1 MVMNGFDQMFV
12 LGDEPDYEPAPD
24 QSIAAIAA
32 REGRT
37 PQEVAYDVMAANGG
51 GGLIF
56 LPMLGY
62 VDCDLDATAEMMRHP
77 HSVYGLADGGAHCGM
92 ISDASIPTF
101 LLTHWAR
108 ARSRGERIPIEELV
122 ENQTSRTAKCYG
134 LNDRGVI
141 APGMKA
147 DVNVIDFDNLRIHAP
162 KIAYDLPAGGK
173 RFLQEITGY
182 HTTICSGEV
191 IYRNG
196 VATGNLPGRLIRGPQ
211 DAPLAAGEAGAT
223 Q

>member
-1 MVMNGFDQMFV
+1 
-12 LGDEPDYEPAPD
+12 
-24 QSIAAIAA
+24 
-32 REGRT
+32 
-37 PQEVAYDVMAANGG
+37 MASNNAE
-51 GGLIF
+51 GLIF

-62 VDCDLDATAEMMRHP
+62 VDKDLDATAEMMRHP
-77 HSVYGLADGGAHCGM
+77 NSIYGLADGGAHCAM

-108 ARSRGERIPIEELV
+108 DRSRGERIPIEELV
-122 ENQTSRTAKCYG
+122 ENQTSRTAECYG

-147 DVNVIDFDNLRIHAP
+147 DINIIDFANLHIHAP

-182 HTTICSGEV
+182 HSTICSGEV
-191 IYRNG
+191 IYRHG
-196 VATGNLPGRLIRGPQ
+196 KATGKLPGRLIRGPQ
-211 DAPLAAGEAGAT
+211 AAPLGLANT
-223 Q
+223 QDSN